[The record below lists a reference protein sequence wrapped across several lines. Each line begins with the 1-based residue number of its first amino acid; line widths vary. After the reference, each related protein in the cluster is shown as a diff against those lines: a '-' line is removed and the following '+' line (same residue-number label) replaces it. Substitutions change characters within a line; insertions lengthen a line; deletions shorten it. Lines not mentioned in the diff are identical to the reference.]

1 MGIDIKRYLE
11 PHKSPTMSERLDMV
25 KRRFADTS
33 HIEVDQEAFR
43 ADAERAVLFLCPAQV
58 FKLNEQ
64 DQTCIVNYEDCLEC
78 GTCQVDGATRS
89 GAIRGA
95 ATASPTTT
103 ASCVGR
109 RLGRSAPLSAARGTR
124 FAC

>member
-78 GTCQVDGATRS
+78 GTCQV
-89 GAIRGA
+89 
-95 ATASPTTT
+95 
-103 ASCVGR
+103 GR
-109 RLGRSAPLSAARGTR
+109 RYTKWRNPRGGYGVTYHYG
-124 FAC
+124 